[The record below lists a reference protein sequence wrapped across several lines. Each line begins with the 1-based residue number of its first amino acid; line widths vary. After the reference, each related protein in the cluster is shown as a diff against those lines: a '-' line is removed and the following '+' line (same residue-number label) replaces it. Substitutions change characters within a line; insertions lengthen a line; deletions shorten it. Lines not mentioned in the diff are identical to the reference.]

1 MTASAL
7 QSLANAA
14 GSIGPAESTA
24 GLSWLSLAIFLHIL
38 LFVYWLGGDLGVFYA
53 ARFITDPMV
62 ALPGRNVATRIMHV
76 VDMSPRVCLVL
87 FLPSGVTLMALDDLG
102 RDIFLGWPLVAIWV
116 AGLAW
121 LALVIMDFRKSPQ
134 RYAPLVARVDFVIR
148 SVLVVAL
155 LGVAA
160 YTFAAEQP
168 FGVDSNPRWL
178 AGKVAAYAI
187 CIFGGL
193 MIRVRLRPFG
203 AAYAELQT
211 GSTPEVETTLKR
223 SIQGSLPFVY
233 LVWAMV
239 LTAALLGV
247 VKPGATGH

>member
-1 MTASAL
+1 
-7 QSLANAA
+7 
-14 GSIGPAESTA
+14 STA
-24 GLSWLSLAIFLHIL
+24 GLSWYSLAIFLHIL

-53 ARFITDPMV
+53 ARFITDPSV
-62 ALPGRNVATRIMHV
+62 ALPGRNIATRIMHV
-76 VDMSPRVCLVL
+76 VDMSPRICLVL

-102 RDIFLGWPLVAIWV
+102 RDIFLGWPLVVVWL

-121 LALVIMDFRKSPQ
+121 LALVIMDFRKSPE
-134 RYAPLVARVDFVIR
+134 RYAALVGRLDFAIR
-148 SVLVVAL
+148 SILVVAL

-160 YTFAAEQP
+160 YAFVVAQP
-168 FGVDSNPRWL
+168 FGVDSNPKWL

-203 AAYAELQT
+203 PAFAALQQ
-211 GSTPEVETTLKR
+211 GSTPEIERTLTR

-239 LTAALLGV
+239 LLAAFLGV
-247 VKPGATGH
+247 VKPGTTAF

>member
-1 MTASAL
+1 MMLPAL
-7 QSLANAA
+7 QGIL
-14 GSIGPAESTA
+14 TA
-24 GLSWLSLAIFLHIL
+24 TAPTVTTGASVGVPWLSLAIFLHIL

-53 ARFITDPMV
+53 SRFITDPTV
-62 ALPGRNVATRIMHV
+62 ALPGRNVATKIMHV

-102 RDIFLGWPLVAIWV
+102 RDLFLGWPLVVIWL

-121 LALVIMDFRKSPQ
+121 LALVIMDYRKSPQ
-134 RYAPLVARVDFVIR
+134 RYAPLVAKVDFIIR

-160 YTFAAEQP
+160 YTFVVAQP
-168 FGVDSNPRWL
+168 FGVDSNPKWL

-211 GSTPEVETTLKR
+211 GSTPEVEATLAR

-233 LVWAMV
+233 LVWTMV
-239 LTAALLGV
+239 LIAAFLGV
-247 VKPGATGH
+247 VKPGATAY